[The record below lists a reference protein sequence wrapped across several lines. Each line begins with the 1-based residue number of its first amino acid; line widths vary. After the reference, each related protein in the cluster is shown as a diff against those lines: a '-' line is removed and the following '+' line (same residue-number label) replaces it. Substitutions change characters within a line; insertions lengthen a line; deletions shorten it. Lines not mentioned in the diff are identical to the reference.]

1 MSRDSAAE
9 GLIPSS
15 TEDESEVGIPDWPV
29 FTEATPTSEVPPTPD
44 AVTSLPA
51 LPTLEGT
58 SADHTP
64 PHLIVS
70 YSADAP
76 PSSEGLA
83 PAEAPPPPEG
93 LPLPEAPPPPEG
105 LPLPEAPP
113 PPYEEPAQNWRLL
126 HIDFR
131 PQCRNSGGI
140 LVKPKFDSFE

>member
-29 FTEATPTSEVPPTPD
+29 FTEATPTSEVPPAPD
-44 AVTSLPA
+44 AVISLPA
-51 LPTLEGT
+51 LPTLERT

-64 PHLIVS
+64 PNPIAS

-76 PSSEGLA
+76 RFPETLA
-83 PAEAPPPPEG
+83 PAES
-93 LPLPEAPPPPEG
+93 PPPPEG